1 MIVHTINKSDIWP
14 SCSELFTQDDEL
26 VLLEDGVY
34 LALDKVSKAC
44 AIQADVEARGLLDRV
59 PGSIRLIDYP
69 DFVRLCTQAEKVCAW
84 F

>member
-1 MIVHTINKSDIWP
+1 MIVHTINKPDIWP

-44 AIQADVEARGLLDRV
+44 AIQADVEARGLVDRL
-59 PGSIRLIDYP
+59 PDSIRLIDYP
-69 DFVRLCTQAEKVCAW
+69 DFVRLCTQAEKVCVW

>member
-1 MIVHTINKSDIWP
+1 MIVHTINKPDSWP
-14 SCSELFTQDDEL
+14 SCNELFTQDDEL

-59 PGSIRLIDYP
+59 PGSIRLIDYT